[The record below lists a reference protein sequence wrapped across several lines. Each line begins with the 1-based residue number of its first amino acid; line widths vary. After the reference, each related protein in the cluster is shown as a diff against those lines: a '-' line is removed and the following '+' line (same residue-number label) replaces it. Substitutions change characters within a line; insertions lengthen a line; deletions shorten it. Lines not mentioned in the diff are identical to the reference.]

1 MSYIKDQMLTTTI
14 LLDSND
20 ISKSKNIDGLLKH
33 KLKSE
38 YENLCN
44 KHGYV
49 LKGSLQIKNRS
60 IGKLVNH
67 NNESM
72 VEYQI
77 TMKTGVI
84 YPCKDDIFDCKID
97 NITKMGAIGYL
108 PLNDYDIETS
118 PIIFIIPNEYITD
131 IDSLSKDTTIS
142 VQVLQSRIKYKS
154 SQIQVVGKI
163 LD

>member
-1 MSYIKDQMLTTTI
+1 MEHIKEQLLTTTVH
-14 LLDSND
+14 LSAKD
-20 ISKSKNIDGLLKH
+20 ISKTKNIDGLLKY
-33 KLKSE
+33 KVKDE

-49 LKGSLQIKNRS
+49 LKDSVQIKNRS
-60 IGKLVNH
+60 VGKLVNH

-72 VEYQI
+72 IEYQI

-84 YPCKDDIFDCKID
+84 YPCKDDLFDCKID
-97 NITKMGAIGYL
+97 NITKMGVIGYL
-108 PLNDYDIETS
+108 SVGDYDIETS
-118 PIIFIIPNEYITD
+118 PIIFIIPNEYIGDTG
-131 IDSLSKDTTIS
+131 SLLKGNTVS

-163 LD
+163 LY